1 MENKGHLLPVEAW
14 RHIQNYSLC
23 PATGS
28 YRETDHSYKMSIV
41 NNVIGQVMDLGVLE
55 TIQVAV
61 KFTPRDIK

>member
-14 RHIQNYSLC
+14 RHIQNYSLS

-28 YRETDHSYKMSIV
+28 YRATDHSYKMSI
-41 NNVIGQVMDLGVLE
+41 VMDLGVLE